1 MAAKKETQAEK
12 NARIQ
17 KELASRGAK
26 FQTKAQIDAQ
36 RDRAGKKREALA
48 KQPAKQPVARGGN
61 GEGGATKRRA
71 AGYFSGKTFDEDMD
85 TAQRRSGAK

>member
-48 KQPAKQPVARGGN
+48 KQPAKQPAAVGGN
-61 GEGGATKRRA
+61 GNGMRRKPTE
-71 AGYFSGKTFDEDMD
+71 YFSGRQFDES
-85 TAQRRSGAK
+85 TRKALKRSGAE